1 MIQRKQ
7 TIWLLLA
14 ALCGFAMAKVPIFE
28 ATLSTNVIQQV
39 MASDSLLLF
48 ALITGI
54 AILAIICIFL
64 FKNRTLQF
72 KLVIITI
79 ILALAGIALQ
89 VWKVEGYK
97 TATTNISKGTY
108 QVGGLLP
115 VAMVIFLILA
125 ARGIYKDEKLVKSLD
140 RLR

>member
-14 ALCGFAMAKVPIFE
+14 AVCGFAMARVPIFE
-28 ATLSTNVIQQV
+28 ALLSTNVTQQV

-48 ALITGI
+48 AVIIGI
-54 AILAIICIFL
+54 ACLSLISIVL
-64 FKNRTLQF
+64 FKNRALQF
-72 KLVIITI
+72 KLVIIAI
-79 ILALAGIALQ
+79 ILSVAAVALQ

-97 TATTNISKGTY
+97 SSVTITKGTY
-108 QVGGLLP
+108 EWGGLLP
-115 VAMVIFLILA
+115 IAMIIFLVLA